1 MCPPG
6 FGYTPPMTEAPSP
19 DTPPTALSDDGH
31 AQQAPVAN
39 VRPLDLAALAVGHR
53 GAVLRQPDGTPE
65 RLAPTAAIKRIS
77 DGLVPMVCH
86 APATARRLN
95 TSPFPALDLLE
106 LFAFVRPA
114 TFCRPTPSGLA
125 AALGLDK
132 PTDIDDEA
140 RILQLAGGA
149 LLTDLIRMEPG
160 RDRDLAA
167 ETARMMEAANWGW
180 TPLVLRALAAETP
193 PAMDGLANRAL
204 EIWRRLPEWSE
215 FAPDAQPGNL
225 PVPEDETRAR
235 LAKLVGKHAEDRP
248 QQGDYAAAVSHAF
261 APRDEEDAPN
271 TVLAEAGTGVGK
283 TLGYIAPASLW
294 AERNDGTV
302 WISTYTRN
310 LQRQIDSELDRLH
323 PDPRV
328 KARKVVIRK
337 GRENYL
343 CLLNYEDA
351 ITGLRGRPQ
360 DSIGLGLM
368 ARWASVTRDGDMG
381 GADFPAWL
389 IDIATPRNTVGLTDR
404 RGECIYSACAHYH
417 RCFVEKTV
425 RRAKRADI
433 VVANHALVLAQ
444 TATGG
449 MDDGQIPTR
458 LIFDEGHHLFDAA
471 DSAFS
476 AQLSGQEGAELR
488 RWLLGP
494 EEGRKT
500 RARGL
505 QRRIE
510 DIAALDERIGEFVDA
525 IVEAADALPGPGWNQ
540 RIAGGTAR
548 GDAEL
553 FLAEIRQQVYARA
566 KDARSPYDLETETD
580 SPVPGLLDAARELRE
595 SLNRLIQPMRAL
607 SERLLLA
614 LDENSSDLDTPTR
627 NRIESVSRGLR
638 RRAEGELEAW
648 KSMLDALAKGVPEEF
663 VDWFSVTRAQGRDA
677 DVGMHRHWIDPM
689 LPFAKTVAEPAH
701 GIVVTSATL
710 RDGTGDNELDW
721 QSAEQRT
728 GAVHLEQPPYRAQV
742 TSPFNY
748 PEQTRVLVVTDVRKD
763 DMNQVAA
770 AYRELFV
777 ASGGGALGLFTAIS
791 RLRSVHERIAPTLEE
806 MGYPLLAQHVDR
818 MDTGSLV
825 EIFRAEEQSCLLGT
839 DAVRDGVD
847 VPGRSLRLIVFDRV
861 PWPRPSIL
869 HRARRKAFTRSRY
882 DDLITRLRLKQAYG
896 RLVRRAD
903 DSGVFVMLDP
913 MMPSRLAGAF
923 PDGVDIQRVGLAE
936 AVAAT
941 RDFLSQPE

>member
-1 MCPPG
+1 MNDAPAP
-6 FGYTPPMTEAPSP
+6 TPESEAGT
-19 DTPPTALSDDGH
+19 DAVD
-31 AQQAPVAN
+31 
-39 VRPLDLAALAVGHR
+39 VRPLDLPAIAVGHR
-53 GAVLRQPDGTPE
+53 GAVLMN
-65 RLAPTAAIKRIS
+65 AAGQGGPLSPAATVKRIA
-77 DGLVPMVCH
+77 DGIVPMVCH
-86 APATARRLN
+86 TPATARRLN

-114 TFCRPTPSGLA
+114 VFCRPTPGGLA
-125 AALGLDK
+125 DALSLPAPDGLN
-132 PTDIDDEA
+132 DEA
-140 RILQLAGGA
+140 RLLQLAGGA

-160 RDRDLAA
+160 RARDLTA

-180 TPLVLRALAAETP
+180 TPLVLRALGAEVP

-215 FAPDAQPGNL
+215 FAPEGQPGNL

-235 LAKLVGKHAEDRP
+235 LAELVGRGAEDRP
-248 QQGDYAAAVSHAF
+248 QQADYASAVAHAF
-261 APRDEEDAPN
+261 APRDDEDTPN

-302 WISTYTRN
+302 WISTFTRN
-310 LQRQIDSELDRLH
+310 LQRQIDSELNRLH
-323 PDPRV
+323 PDPKV
-328 KARKVVIRK
+328 KGRKVVIRK

-351 ITGLRGRPQ
+351 AVGLRSRPQ
-360 DSIGLGLM
+360 DAIGLGLM
-368 ARWASVTRDGDMG
+368 ARWASATRDGDMG
-381 GADFPAWL
+381 GGDFPAWL
-389 IDIATPRNTVGLTDR
+389 IDLASPRNTVGLADR

-505 QRRIE
+505 QRRVE

-525 IVEAADALPGPGWNQ
+525 IIDAANALPGPGWNQ

-548 GDAEL
+548 GDAETL
-553 FLAEIRQQVYARA
+553 LAEIRQQVYARA

-580 SPVPGLLDAARELRE
+580 SPVPGLLDAAREMRD

-607 SERLLLA
+607 SERLMLV
-614 LDENSSDLDTPTR
+614 LDEHASDLDTPTR

-648 KSMLDALAKGVPEEF
+648 RSMLEALSDGVPEEF
-663 VDWFSVTRAQGRDA
+663 VDWFSVTRSQGRDI
-677 DVGMHRHWIDPM
+677 DIGMHRHWIDPM
-689 LPFAKTVAEPAH
+689 LPFAKSVAEPAH

-710 RDGTGDNELDW
+710 RDGTGDTKLDW
-721 QSAEQRT
+721 ESAEQRT
-728 GAVHLEQPPYRAQV
+728 GTVHLEQPPYRAQV

-763 DMNQVAA
+763 DMTQVAA
-770 AYRELFV
+770 AYRELFL
-777 ASGGGALGLFTAIS
+777 ASHGGALGLFTAIT
-791 RLRSVHERIAPTLEE
+791 RLRAVHERIAPGLEDL
-806 MGYPLLAQHVDR
+806 GYSLLAQHVDR

-825 EIFRAEEQSCLLGT
+825 EIFRAEERSCLLGT

-896 RLVRRAD
+896 RLVRRAT

-923 PDGVDIQRVGLAE
+923 PDGVEIQRVGLSE
-936 AVAAT
+936 AVDVT
-941 RDFLSQPE
+941 RDFLSQSE

>member
-1 MCPPG
+1 MI
-6 FGYTPPMTEAPSP
+6 ESSSSNL
-19 DTPPTALSDDGH
+19 LSNGTSSS
-31 AQQAPVAN
+31 QPAN
-39 VRPLDLAALAVGHR
+39 KARLLDLPALAVGHR
-53 GAVLRQPDGTPE
+53 GAVLRHPVGTAEQLVPAAVVK
-65 RLAPTAAIKRIS
+65 RLS

-125 AALGLDK
+125 DGLCLEPPDNLEG
-132 PTDIDDEA
+132 EA
-140 RILQLAGGA
+140 HILQLAGGA
-149 LLTDLIRMEPG
+149 LLTDLIRMDPG

-180 TPLVLRALAAETP
+180 TPLVLRALAAEVP
-193 PAMDGLANRAL
+193 PPMDGLANRAL

-215 FAPDAQPGNL
+215 FAPDGQPGNL
-225 PVPEDETRAR
+225 PVFEDETRTK
-235 LAKLVGKHAEDRP
+235 LSELVGKGAEDRP

-261 APRDEEDAPN
+261 GARDDEGTPN
-271 TVLAEAGTGVGK
+271 TLLAEAGTGVGK

-310 LQRQIDSELDRLH
+310 LQLQIDSELDRLH
-323 PDPRV
+323 PDRRV

-351 ITGLRGRPQ
+351 VTGLRARPQ
-360 DSIGLGLM
+360 DSAGIGLM
-368 ARWASVTRDGDMG
+368 ARWASATRDGDMG

-389 IDIATPRNTVGLTDR
+389 IDLATPRNTLALADR
-404 RGECIYSACAHYH
+404 RGECVYSACAHYH
-417 RCFVEKTV
+417 RCFVEKTA

-458 LIFDEGHHLFDAA
+458 IVFDEGHHLFDAA

-476 AQLSGQEGAELR
+476 VLLSGWECAELR
-488 RWLLGP
+488 RWLLGS

-510 DIAALDERIGEFVDA
+510 DVAALDDRIGEFVET
-525 IVEAADALPGPGWNQ
+525 IVAASEMLPGPGWNR

-548 GDAEL
+548 SDAEH
-553 FLAEIRQQVYARA
+553 FFSKIRQQVYARA
-566 KDARSPYDLETETD
+566 SNARSPYDLETETD
-580 SPVPGLLDAARELRE
+580 SPVPGLLDAACELRE

-607 SERLLLA
+607 AERLLLV
-614 LDENSSDLDTPTR
+614 LDENSDTLDTPTR

-648 KSMLDALAKGVPEEF
+648 KSMLDALAEGAPEEF
-663 VDWFSVTRAQGRDA
+663 VDWFSVTRSQGRDS
-677 DVGMHRHWIDPM
+677 DIGMHRHWVDPM
-689 LPFAKTVAEPAH
+689 LPFAKTVAEPTH
-701 GIVVTSATL
+701 GLVVTSATL
-710 RDGTGDNELDW
+710 RDGTGDNEIDW

-728 GAVHLEQPPYRAQV
+728 GAIHLEQPPYRVQV
-742 TSPFNY
+742 TSPFKY
-748 PEQTRVLVVTDVRKD
+748 QLQTRVLVVTDVRKD
-763 DMNQVAA
+763 DLNQVAA

-777 ASGGGALGLFTAIS
+777 AADGGALGLFTAIS
-791 RLRSVHERIAPTLEE
+791 RLRNVHERIALSLEE
-806 MGYPLLAQHVDR
+806 MGYTLLAQHVDR
-818 MDTGSLV
+818 MDIGSLV

-869 HRARRKAFTRSRY
+869 HRARRKVFTRSRY

-896 RLVRRAD
+896 RLVRRST

-923 PDGVDIQRVGLAE
+923 PDGVEIERVGLAE

-941 RDFLSQPE
+941 RGFLSTPE

>member
-1 MCPPG
+1 
-6 FGYTPPMTEAPSP
+6 MTEASSSNLLSNGTPSGQP
-19 DTPPTALSDDGH
+19 SNKARL
-31 AQQAPVAN
+31 
-39 VRPLDLAALAVGHR
+39 LDLPALAVGHR
-53 GAVLRQPDGTPE
+53 GAVLRHPVGTAE
-65 RLAPTAAIKRIS
+65 QLTSAAVVKRLS

-125 AALGLDK
+125 DGLGLET
-132 PTDIDDEA
+132 PDDLEEEA
-140 RILQLAGGA
+140 HILQLAGGA
-149 LLTDLIRMEPG
+149 LLTDLIRMDAG

-180 TPLVLRALAAETP
+180 TPLVLRALAAEVP
-193 PAMDGLANRAL
+193 PSMDGLANRAL

-215 FAPDAQPGNL
+215 FAPDGQPGNL

-235 LAKLVGKHAEDRP
+235 LAELVGKGAEDRP

-261 APRDEEDAPN
+261 APRDEEGAPN
-271 TVLAEAGTGVGK
+271 TLLAEAGTGVGK

-323 PDPRV
+323 PDRRA
-328 KARKVVIRK
+328 KARRVVIRK
-337 GRENYL
+337 GRENYM

-351 ITGLRGRPQ
+351 VTGLRNRPQ
-360 DSIGLGLM
+360 DSIGIGLM
-368 ARWASVTRDGDMG
+368 ARWASATRDGDMG
-381 GADFPAWL
+381 GADFPGWL
-389 IDIATPRNTVGLTDR
+389 IDLATPRNTQALADR
-404 RGECIYSACAHYH
+404 RGECVYSACAHYH

-476 AQLSGQEGAELR
+476 AQLSGWECAELR

-505 QRRIE
+505 KRRVE
-510 DIAALDERIGEFVDA
+510 DVAALDNRIGEFVDA
-525 IVEAADALPGPGWNQ
+525 IAAESETLPGPGWNQ

-548 GDAEL
+548 GDAEY
-553 FLAEIRQQVYARA
+553 FFAEIRQQVYARA
-566 KDARSPYDLETETD
+566 KDARSPYDLETETN
-580 SPVPGLLDAARELRE
+580 SPVPGMLDAARRLQEA
-595 SLNRLIQPMRAL
+595 LNRLIQPMRAL
-607 SERLLLA
+607 AERLLVV
-614 LDENSSDLDTPTR
+614 LDKNSDDLDTPTR

-648 KSMLDALAKGVPEEF
+648 KSMLDALAEGTPEEF
-663 VDWFSVTRAQGRDA
+663 VDWFSVTRSRGRDS
-677 DVGMHRHWIDPM
+677 DVGMHRHWVDPM
-689 LPFAKTVAEPAH
+689 IPFAKTVAEPAH
-701 GIVVTSATL
+701 GLVVTSATL
-710 RDGTGDNELDW
+710 RDGTGDNEVDW

-728 GAVHLEQPPYRAQV
+728 GAIHLEQSAYRVQV

-748 PEQTRVLVVTDVRKD
+748 PVQTRVFVVTDVRKD
-763 DMNQVAA
+763 DMNQVGA
-770 AYRELFV
+770 AYRELF
-777 ASGGGALGLFTAIS
+777 AAADGGALGLFTAIS
-791 RLRSVHERIAPTLEE
+791 RLRNVHERIALPLEE
-806 MGYPLLAQHVDR
+806 MGYPLLAQHVDL

-825 EIFRAEEQSCLLGT
+825 EIFRAEERSCLLGT

-896 RLVRRAD
+896 RLVRRSTD
-903 DSGVFVMLDP
+903 TGVFVMLDP

-923 PDGVDIQRVGLAE
+923 PGGVEIERVGLAE

-941 RDFLSQPE
+941 RGFLSRPE

>member
-1 MCPPG
+1 MID
-6 FGYTPPMTEAPSP
+6 TPSAQP
-19 DTPPTALSDDGH
+19 DTTYRD
-31 AQQAPVAN
+31 VT
-39 VRPLDLAALAVGHR
+39 VRPLDLPSVAVGHR
-53 GAVLRQPDGTPE
+53 GAVLMDADGQYEPLTG
-65 RLAPTAAIKRIS
+65 AATVKRIA
-77 DGLVPMVCH
+77 DGLIPMVCH

-114 TFCRPTPSGLA
+114 VFCRPTASGLA
-125 AALGLDK
+125 EALSLPAPDGLR
-132 PTDIDDEA
+132 DEA
-140 RILQLAGGA
+140 RLMQLAGGA
-149 LLTDLIRMEPG
+149 LLTELIRMDPG
-160 RDRDLAA
+160 RDRDLMA
-167 ETARMMEAANWGW
+167 ETARMMESANWGW
-180 TPLVLRALAAETP
+180 TPLVLRALGAEVP
-193 PAMDGLANRAL
+193 PALDGLANRAL

-215 FAPDAQPGNL
+215 FAPEGQPGNL

-235 LAKLVGKHAEDRP
+235 LADLVGSGAEDRP
-248 QQGDYAAAVSHAF
+248 QQADYASAVAHAF

-271 TVLAEAGTGVGK
+271 AVLAEAGTGVGK

-323 PDPRV
+323 PDP
-328 KARKVVIRK
+328 KIKGRKVVIRK

-351 ITGLRGRPQ
+351 VTGLRGRPQ
-360 DSIGLGLM
+360 DAIGLGLM
-368 ARWASVTRDGDMG
+368 ARWASATRDGDIG
-381 GADFPAWL
+381 GGDFPAWL
-389 IDIATPRNTVGLTDR
+389 VDLASPRNTIGLADR
-404 RGECIYSACAHYH
+404 RGECIYSACTHYH

-510 DIAALDERIGEFVDA
+510 DVAALDERIGEFVDA
-525 IVEAADALPGPGWNQ
+525 IIEAANALPGPGWNQ
-540 RIAGGTAR
+540 RIAGGTPR
-548 GDAEL
+548 GDAESL
-553 FLAEIRQQVYARA
+553 LAEIRQQVYARA

-580 SPVPGLLDAARELRE
+580 NPVPGLLDAAREMKE

-607 SERLLLA
+607 SERLLLV
-614 LDENSSDLDTPTR
+614 LDEHASDLDTPTR
-627 NRIESVSRGLR
+627 NRIDSVSRGLR

-648 KSMLDALAKGVPEEF
+648 RSMLDALADGVPEEF
-663 VDWFSVTRAQGRDA
+663 VDWFSVSRSQGRDI
-677 DVGMHRHWIDPM
+677 DIGMHRHWIDPM
-689 LPFAKTVAEPAH
+689 LPFAKSVAEPAH
-701 GIVVTSATL
+701 GVVVTSATL
-710 RDGTGDNELDW
+710 RDGTGDMELDW

-728 GAVHLEQPPYRAQV
+728 GTVHLEHAPYRAQV
-742 TSPFNY
+742 TSPFDY

-763 DMNQVAA
+763 DMAQVAA
-770 AYRELFV
+770 AYRELFL
-777 ASGGGALGLFTAIS
+777 ASQGGALGLFTAIT
-791 RLRSVHERIAPTLEE
+791 RLRAVHEKIAPGLEDL
-806 MGYPLLAQHVDR
+806 GYPLLAQHVDR

-825 EIFRAEEQSCLLGT
+825 EIFRAEDRTCLLGT

-896 RLVRRAD
+896 RLVRRAT

-923 PDGVDIQRVGLAE
+923 PEGVEIQRVGLAD
-936 AVAAT
+936 AVEVT
-941 RDFLSQPE
+941 RDFLSQSE